1 MAVTKPVRVLQITDP
16 HLFAD
21 KSGRLR
27 GVVTYDSLQQVLAD
41 YHRRDWIADLAIVTG
56 DLIQDDSREAYHHF
70 RDLFGDLGLP
80 VHCVPGNHDVRSVM
94 REALA
99 SPPFHYCKS
108 ARVGDWLITGIDSC
122 VDGDAG
128 GHVSAD
134 ELDRLAGVLAATDA
148 AHVAVCLHHPPLPMG
163 SRWLDTV
170 GLANGDE
177 FLDLVGSAGNVR
189 LAIFGHVHQAFDV
202 SAGDVRVIGTPSSC
216 AQFLP
221 GADTFAIDE
230 RPPAYR
236 RFQLWADGSA
246 DTELIWLGGDE

>member
-1 MAVTKPVRVLQITDP
+1 MTAAMPVRVLQITDP

-21 KSGRLR
+21 PSGSLR

-41 YHRRDWIADLAIVTG
+41 YHRRSWVADLAIVTG
-56 DLIQDDSREAYHHF
+56 DLIQDDTREAYHHF
-70 RDLFGDLGLP
+70 RDLFGGLGLP
-80 VHCVPGNHDVRSVM
+80 VHCVPGNHDVREVM

-108 ARVGDWLITGIDSC
+108 AKHGDWLITGIDSC
-122 VDGDAG
+122 IDGEAG
-128 GHVSAD
+128 GQVSAD
-134 ELDRLAGVLAATDA
+134 ELHRLAGILEATDA
-148 AHVAVCLHHPPLPMG
+148 KHVAVCLHHPPLPMG

-189 LAIFGHVHQAFDV
+189 LAIFGHVHQAFDT
-202 SAGDVRVIGTPSSC
+202 SAGGVRVIGTPSSC

-221 GADTFAIDE
+221 KADTFAIDE

-236 RFQLWADGSA
+236 RFELWPDGRF
-246 DTELIWLGGDE
+246 DTELIWLEADE